1 MLNEHNGEALKAARF
16 INYVLTAV
24 VLITAL
30 GVAGLSFA
38 LLSQSQ
44 AEKRTVVPPH
54 IDRAF
59 TISNEAVDEA
69 YLSMMADWWIHLKF
83 NVTPSNVK
91 RQFNLLIT
99 YVPPK
104 YWSGLQDKLI
114 REAEFIIEND
124 VTSFFEV
131 DTLSIN
137 LNEMKIRVKGT
148 LNKTIAGRALDPEP
162 VTYLLQADYSSGLI
176 ELHSIVQ
183 ETPL

>member
-1 MLNEHNGEALKAARF
+1 MPA
-16 INYVLTAV
+16 
-24 VLITAL
+24 
-30 GVAGLSFA
+30 
-38 LLSQSQ
+38 
-44 AEKRTVVPPH
+44 
-54 IDRAF
+54 
-59 TISNEAVDEA
+59 
-69 YLSMMADWWIHLKF
+69 
-83 NVTPSNVK
+83 
-91 RQFNLLIT
+91 
-99 YVPPK
+99 K

-176 ELHSIVQ
+176 ELHNIVQ
-183 ETPL
+183 EVQLWKHASFLLLLLCCSPPILSYANTISAKTYYFEQNDSVVLPLSSVNTNRLVVKDDKIVNLYCPRVITRMWLYFLMVTTQDSALGLNNTAQISR